1 MRPTPE
7 QLALIS
13 RLRDG
18 VDVIRGA
25 AGSGKTTTALLR
37 LRSSIASA
45 MNRKRRQ
52 NRTDPVRILLLTYNK
67 TLRGY
72 VSNLAQQQFAQ
83 TEEIELEVSTFS
95 KWAWTAL
102 DKPRMLERADGE
114 EWISGFAKNVDLPD
128 EFVIEEVNYL
138 LGKFLPE
145 NLTDYMNVR
154 RDGRGGSPKMEKPT
168 REALLNEVVFPYLA
182 AKAANGLSD
191 WNDVAVGMARAKYF
205 SYDIVIADETQDFS
219 ANQIRG
225 IMNQLMNPSS
235 TTFILDTAQRIYAS
249 GFIWQEVGI
258 VVRPENSFRL
268 SSNYRNTKEIALF
281 AASFLKGLSND
292 DDGTSPNFDGTMRT
306 GSKPRVVVGLYR
318 NQLADAI
325 KFIKDNVDLENESVA
340 ILQPRNSFSFART
353 RLVEAGLPYVAI
365 SRESEWPTGPENIAL
380 STLHSAK
387 GLEFDHVF
395 ILGLNAEMMP
405 HGPGEDDDRLVTLRR
420 LVAMGIGRA
429 KISVTLGYK
438 GSDVS
443 EVMKFAD
450 KKTFD
455 EVAV

>member
-1 MRPTPE
+1 
-7 QLALIS
+7 
-13 RLRDG
+13 
-18 VDVIRGA
+18 
-25 AGSGKTTTALLR
+25 
-37 LRSSIASA
+37 